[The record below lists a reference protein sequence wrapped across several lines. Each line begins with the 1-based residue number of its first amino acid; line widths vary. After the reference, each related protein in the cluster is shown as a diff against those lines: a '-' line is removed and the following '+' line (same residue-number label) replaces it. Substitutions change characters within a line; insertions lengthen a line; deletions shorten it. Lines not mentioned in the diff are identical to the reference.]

1 MGVPRPVH
9 ERSTALPDAV
19 DKRKRLLGLAPVLAA
34 ALPAVLVTGVRLD
47 ELQAGMGSSV
57 LHLLVEFVGM
67 LMGLAASL
75 YLFLRHGQRR
85 QGAHSWLAISLLLLS
100 TCVGFHALAVQ
111 PDVARLLIRCGL
123 VLGGLLVLPALR
135 PPRLGSAWMKA
146 GLPLAT
152 VAAAILLCIAI
163 VARPAVR
170 DWLSGPWLEG
180 LLVAAALAYAV
191 TALRLLRDGRRTG
204 MRGLLWLGISCAF
217 LAAAAAWCAATPA
230 AQHDWPQLGLRLAA
244 TAVVL
249 AYAVLTSLH
258 EFGTLGHAEEAMRR
272 NAARFQ
278 AITENTSDIVFL
290 LSQEGVF
297 TYVSPAA
304 ARVAGVRKED
314 LQGRPPGGLTHEED
328 RALVREGLARAKAE
342 PGTSIHVG
350 AIRVRHA
357 DGRWL
362 RVEGVYTC
370 LDHDPDVRGTVLNY
384 RDVTERVQSQRA
396 LADSRERLAHL
407 IRNLP
412 GLVYRCRA
420 DRDFTLE
427 YVSDYSRHI
436 LGYEP
441 DEFLAEGIVSAVDVI
456 HPDDI
461 ERVRES
467 MHRAVAEGRPIREEY
482 RINHRDGTV
491 RWVMERG
498 AGISGADGRL
508 EAVEGIIID
517 ITELVQSRRELQR
530 TKFAVDHGMDAL
542 YWVDRRGRI
551 VDVNGTACRY
561 LGYERDEL
569 LAMHLWDVSS
579 DLTAEDWD
587 RTWTW
592 VKEQGAVL
600 VEAEHVTR
608 TGRRYPVEVSSI
620 FLEFG
625 GEAYHCCFVRDI
637 SDRKEAERQI
647 QRMNQDLERRV
658 QERTAALEE
667 AQEKLVTSEKMAA
680 LGNLVA
686 GVAHEINT
694 PLGIG
699 VTAASHLDRK
709 VKEYETVY
717 REGRMRKSDFESL
730 LGLVRETAGLM
741 LTNLKRAAE
750 LVQGFKQ
757 VSVDQSSEQRRVF
770 VLDEYLREVVQSL
783 DPELKRRRHQVELS
797 CTPGVAVDGYPGAMA
812 QILTNLILNSVKHG
826 FEDRDQGRIWVNVDV
841 DDDRIRVLY
850 KDDGQGMNSE
860 QVRRLYDPFYTT
872 KRGRGGSGLGM
883 NIVFNLVTQL
893 LGGTIECQSDVGQ
906 GAVFVVEFPREAPRH
921 GAEPVD
927 DRIHETV

>member
-1 MGVPRPVH
+1 LSNAA
-9 ERSTALPDAV
+9 EQ
-19 DKRKRLLGLAPVLAA
+19 RKRFQGLTPALAVV
-34 ALPAVLVTGVRLD
+34 LPAVLVIGIRLD
-47 ELQAGMGSSV
+47 ELQAGVGDAV
-57 LHLLVEFVGM
+57 IHLMVEFVGM
-67 LMGLAASL
+67 LMGLATSL
-75 YLFLRHGQRR
+75 FLFLRHGQRQR
-85 QGAHSWLAISLLLLS
+85 GVHFWVALSLLLLS
-100 TCVGFHALAVQ
+100 TCTGFHALAVH
-111 PDVARLLIRCGL
+111 PDVARLLIQSGL
-123 VLGGLLVLPALR
+123 VLGGLCVLPVVR
-135 PPRLGSAWMKA
+135 PPRLGGVWLKGA
-146 GLPLAT
+146 LPPA
-152 VAAAILLCIAI
+152 VASLGILLCIGIA
-163 VARPAVR
+163 ARPAA
-170 DWLSGPWLEG
+170 WAWFEGPWAAS
-180 LLVAAALAYAV
+180 LLGGAATAYVAVAI
-191 TALRLLRDGRRTG
+191 RLVRDGRRMAVHG
-204 MRGLLWLGISCAF
+204 MLWLGVSCAF
-217 LAAAAAWCAATPA
+217 LGAAAAWSAMKPPA
-230 AQHDWPQLGLRLAA
+230 GLDWHQAVLRL
-244 TAVVL
+244 TALMILL
-249 AYAVLTSLH
+249 AYAALTSQRD
-258 EFGTLGHAEEAMRR
+258 FGFLGHAEEVMRR

-290 LSQEGVF
+290 LSREGVF

-304 ARVAGVRKED
+304 ARVAGVREED
-314 LQGRPPGGLTHEED
+314 LLGRVPGGLTHEED

-350 AIRVRHA
+350 AVRVRHA

-362 RVEGVYTC
+362 HVEGVYTC
-370 LDHDPDVRGTVLNY
+370 LDHDPDVRGTVMNY

-396 LADSRERLAHL
+396 LADSRERLTHL

-412 GLVYRCRA
+412 GLVYRCKP

-427 YVSDYSRHI
+427 YVSDYSRQI

-441 DEFLAEGIVSAVDVI
+441 QEFLSDGVVTAADVI
-456 HPDDI
+456 HPDDLA
-461 ERVRES
+461 RVRDS
-467 MHRAVAEGRPIREEY
+467 MRRAVAEGRPIREEY
-482 RINHRDGTV
+482 RVIHRDGTE

-498 AGISGADGRL
+498 AGINGADGRL

-517 ITELVQSRRELQR
+517 ISELVQSRRELQR

-551 VDVNGTACRY
+551 VDVNSTACRY

-569 LAMHLWDVSS
+569 LAKHLWDISC
-579 DLTAEDWD
+579 DLSAEDWE
-587 RTWTW
+587 RTWAW

-600 VEAEHVTR
+600 VEAEHLTR

-620 FLEFG
+620 YLDFDGEEF
-625 GEAYHCCFVRDI
+625 HCCFVRDI

-647 QRMNQDLERRV
+647 QRMNENLERRV

-717 REGRMRKSDFESL
+717 REGRMRKSDFECL
-730 LGLVRETAGLM
+730 LALVQETAGLL

-750 LVQGFKQ
+750 LIQGFKL

-783 DPELKRRRHQVELS
+783 DPELKRRRHQVELN
-797 CTPGVAVDGYPGAMA
+797 CTPEVAVDGYPGALA

-841 DDDRIRVLY
+841 DDERIRILY
-850 KDDGQGMNSE
+850 KDDGQGMSSE

-893 LGGTIECQSDVGQ
+893 LGGTIECQSDLGQ
-906 GAVFVVEFPREAPRH
+906 GTVFLVEFPREAPRR
-921 GAEPVD
+921 GKERLD